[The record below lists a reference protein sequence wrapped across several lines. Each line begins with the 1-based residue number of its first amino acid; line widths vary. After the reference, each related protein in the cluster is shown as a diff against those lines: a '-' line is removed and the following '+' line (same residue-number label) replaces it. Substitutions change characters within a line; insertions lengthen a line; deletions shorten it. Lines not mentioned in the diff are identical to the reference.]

1 MAYMAQRQAGGGKA
15 EGLDKEDMA
24 QRQAGGGKAEGLEKE
39 EVQEGV
45 DEDER
50 KWRLLGSE
58 ALAIIAIMRQN
69 ARFQS
74 GSAEHELVTQLNG
87 IRHHVKKPETLKTG
101 IFVAPFVDLIT
112 SAEVCA

>member
-1 MAYMAQRQAGGGKA
+1 
-15 EGLDKEDMA
+15 MA

-39 EVQEGV
+39 DSTFVRPRPLLPAQVQEGV